1 MAEALSLIGIGIIA
15 FASTNI
21 DDLVLLMALF
31 ADPAYRPALV
41 VVGQYAGIAALIALS
56 LLGSLLALVVPT
68 GYIGLIGFVPIA
80 LGVRGLLRGPEADE
94 DDDTRRTRRGARVAT
109 VTLLTLSNGGDNLSL
124 YIPLFAVH
132 SAVEITLL
140 AAIFLAMTALWCIAG
155 YVLVSRRALGVA
167 AQRQVRAVL
176 PCVMIGL
183 GLYIFAKTGALA
195 LLAEALRS
203 VWLRLGAA
211 SLSMIVS
218 D

>member
-1 MAEALSLIGIGIIA
+1 MAEALSLIGVGIIA
-15 FASTNI
+15 FVSTNI
-21 DDLVLLMALF
+21 DDLILSMALF

-41 VVGQYAGIAALIALS
+41 VVGQYAGIAALIGLS
-56 LLGSLLALVVPT
+56 LLGSLVALVVPT

-80 LGVRGLLRGPEADE
+80 LGVRGLLRGPEAD
-94 DDDTRRTRRGARVAT
+94 DDACRARRGSRVAT
-109 VTLLTLSNGGDNLSL
+109 VMLLTLSNGGDNLSL

-140 AAIFLAMTALWCIAG
+140 VAIFLAMTALWCIAG
-155 YVLVSRRALGVA
+155 YALVSRRVLGVA
-167 AQRQVRAVL
+167 VQRWVRAVL

-195 LLAEALRS
+195 LPAEALRS

-211 SLSMIVS
+211 S
-218 D
+218 